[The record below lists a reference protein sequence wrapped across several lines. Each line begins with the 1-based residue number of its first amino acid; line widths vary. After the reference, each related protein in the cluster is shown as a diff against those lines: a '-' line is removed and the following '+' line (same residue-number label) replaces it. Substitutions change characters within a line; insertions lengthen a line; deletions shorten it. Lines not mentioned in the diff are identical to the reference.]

1 MEPIP
6 VAVLGFGNAART
18 FHIPFILSLPD
29 LFRLAVV
36 MQRPRG
42 EQSAGPVAHVDLPD
56 VSVQPSV
63 DKALEALPKG
73 PALVIVTTDNASH
86 FPYTK
91 QALEAG
97 KHVLIEKPASLSEHD
112 ILELDKLAF
121 SKGLVCTVYQNRR
134 FDGDFLTLRSLL
146 ADSPSR
152 CSSIGLPTYFESRF
166 DRFRPVAKG
175 GWRESVDPEHA
186 GGGMLWDLGSHL
198 VDQVVTLFGP
208 PQSVTG
214 FVRNQR
220 GQGPEDVDDDWLAV
234 LQYAPSEPLPQ
245 GSFAPGLRLG
255 GLRVV
260 LGSTCLSAHVD
271 NEQLRFIV
279 KGTLGSYV
287 KHGTDPQEGQLKRGW
302 TPRTH
307 GSTFGMYEESAP
319 RSLKMGRL
327 TTTQTRYEPVTATN
341 PPTLVASDIPT
352 LPGRYALLLS
362 NVSEA
367 ICAADA
373 ATMRSASPE
382 EVRDAINRVL
392 EVRLDQVLIATR
404 VLCMIRTSAK
414 EGRTLEWNI

>member
-1 MEPIP
+1 M
-6 VAVLGFGNAART
+6 
-18 FHIPFILSLPD
+18 
-29 LFRLAVV
+29 
-36 MQRPRG
+36 
-42 EQSAGPVAHVDLPD
+42 
-56 VSVQPSV
+56 
-63 DKALEALPKG
+63 
-73 PALVIVTTDNASH
+73 
-86 FPYTK
+86 
-91 QALEAG
+91 
-97 KHVLIEKPASLSEHD
+97 
-112 ILELDKLAF
+112 
-121 SKGLVCTVYQNRR
+121 
-134 FDGDFLTLRSLL
+134 
-146 ADSPSR
+146 
-152 CSSIGLPTYFESRF
+152 
-166 DRFRPVAKG
+166 
-175 GWRESVDPEHA
+175 
-186 GGGMLWDLGSHL
+186 
-198 VDQVVTLFGP
+198 
-208 PQSVTG
+208 
-214 FVRNQR
+214 
-220 GQGPEDVDDDWLAV
+220 
-234 LQYAPSEPLPQ
+234 
-245 GSFAPGLRLG
+245 
-255 GLRVV
+255 
-260 LGSTCLSAHVD
+260 D